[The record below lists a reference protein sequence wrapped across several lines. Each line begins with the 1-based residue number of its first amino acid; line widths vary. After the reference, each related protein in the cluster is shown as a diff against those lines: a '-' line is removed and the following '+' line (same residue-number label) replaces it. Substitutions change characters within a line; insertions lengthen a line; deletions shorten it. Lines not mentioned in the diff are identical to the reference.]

1 MRSTDFCFPLFR
13 LRALAPRSFPAS
25 LRGLRPAPSRR
36 ACTLNDGDWG
46 TRRFKTPD
54 PLQRVAP
61 GFCAAF
67 SSAHSRDYRASDTPV
82 ARPWLALR
90 LREARVRR
98 VSRDRDMQAVREE
111 PPATTIRDAFHRQ
124 PPAPCAGR
132 THSRER
138 SREVF
143 RFDEGASVSSPVA
156 ACLRTLELRARR
168 PSLNASRSG
177 EMESVRFSAPA
188 TVCRLLQQH
197 QRRASTTSSVR
208 SSLASTGGPSFEEE
222 PESTRWPPLSVRIFR
237 HARCATA
244 PLLPKGG
251 GQRATPH
258 PRCRLLDSTSLPE
271 GGAPKVTAPRD
282 AACEAAPRVH
292 RRLRR
297 GWVRQ

>member
-1 MRSTDFCFPLFR
+1 
-13 LRALAPRSFPAS
+13 
-25 LRGLRPAPSRR
+25 
-36 ACTLNDGDWG
+36 
-46 TRRFKTPD
+46 
-54 PLQRVAP
+54 
-61 GFCAAF
+61 
-67 SSAHSRDYRASDTPV
+67 
-82 ARPWLALR
+82 
-90 LREARVRR
+90 
-98 VSRDRDMQAVREE
+98 MQAVREE

-208 SSLASTGGPSFEEE
+208 SSLASTRRPLFRRRARVDALA
-222 PESTRWPPLSVRIFR
+222 PAFRAHLSTRPVCDSPPSSEGRRAASHPVPAMPSSGKYKT
-237 HARCATA
+237 AR
-244 PLLPKGG
+244 
-251 GQRATPH
+251 RW
-258 PRCRLLDSTSLPE
+258 STE
-271 GGAPKVTAPRD
+271 G
-282 AACEAAPRVH
+282 H
-292 RRLRR
+292 RSS
-297 GWVRQ
+297 